1 MILKGNRRGG
11 GMQMALHLLNAEDNE
26 HVTIHEMRGF
36 ISDSLTEALTE
47 AYAISRG
54 TRCKKFLYSLSLSPP
69 ETESVPVEVFEEAI
83 NDIEKQLGFTNQP
96 RAIVFHEKEGRRHAH
111 CVWSRIDV
119 QEMKAIDPSFDK
131 LQLRDMSRELYL
143 EHGWKMPRG
152 LMNSKERDPL
162 NFTMAE
168 MQQAKRHNLDPR
180 TIKQTILECWAVSDS
195 RAAFA
200 SVLKERGYYL
210 AKGDKRGHVV
220 VDWHGEV
227 YSVSRIVGIRA
238 KEVCARLGNIDTLPS
253 IDDTKAKLVE
263 NFTGMLK
270 EYSSEIAKQHA
281 IETAVMNERKQALTF
296 LHRHVREQQKQDHEK
311 CRIAETKQ
319 RSLRL
324 PTGIKAL
331 WFRLTGQ
338 YKAIRR
344 QNEAEA
350 HAAQIRDRDELQTLI
365 NRQQIDRQQLQHEVR
380 SIRFRHVLGI
390 KKLNRDM
397 ATFVKL
403 SSVQKD
409 VAIQQIEQRKQ
420 QKHYRHRYRGPT
432 LD

>member
-69 ETESVPVEVFEEAI
+69 EIESVSVDVFEKAI
-83 NDIEKQLGFTNQP
+83 NEIEKQLGFANQP

-119 QEMKAIDPSFDK
+119 TEMKAIDPSFDK

-143 EHGWKMPRG
+143 EYGWKMPRG
-152 LMNSKERDPL
+152 LMNSEERDPL

-168 MQQAKRHNLDPR
+168 MQRAKRHNLDPR
-180 TIKQTILECWAVSDS
+180 MIKQTIQECWAVSDS

-210 AKGDKRGHVV
+210 AKGDRRGHVV

-227 YSVSRIVGIRA
+227 YSVSRMVGFRA
-238 KEVCARLGNIDTLPS
+238 NEVRARLGDSDDLPS
-253 IDDTKAKLVE
+253 VDDTKAKLAE
-263 NFTGMLK
+263 NFTDKLSEFSG
-270 EYSSEIAKQHA
+270 EIAQQHVD
-281 IETAVMNERKQALTF
+281 ETAVMNERKHALTF
-296 LHRHVREQQKQDHEK
+296 LHRHVRDQQNSTHKK
-311 CRIAETKQ
+311 RWVAETKE
-319 RSLRL
+319 RSQRL

-338 YKAIRR
+338 YKTIKKL
-344 QNEAEA
+344 NETESLEA
-350 HAAQIRDRDELQTLI
+350 KNRDRGEFQSLI
-365 NRQQIDRQQLQHEVR
+365 GRQQVERRQLQHDVR
-380 SIRFRHVLGI
+380 SMRFRHVLGI

-397 ATFVKL
+397 AAFLKL
-403 SSVQKD
+403 DPDQQS
-409 VAIQQIEQRKQ
+409 VAIQQKQ
-420 QKHYRHRYRGPT
+420 QRREQKRHQHRNHGPT
-432 LD
+432 MN

>member
-36 ISDSLTEALTE
+36 ISDSLSEALTE
-47 AYAISRG
+47 AYAVSRG

-69 ETESVPVEVFEEAI
+69 ETESVPVEVFEKAI
-83 NDIEKQLGFTNQP
+83 NQIEKQLGFAHQP

-111 CVWSRIDV
+111 CVWSRIDI

-131 LQLRDMSRELYL
+131 LQLRDMSRELYF

-152 LMNSKERDPL
+152 LMNSEERDPL

-180 TIKQTILECWAVSDS
+180 MIKQTIQECWAVSDS

-210 AKGDKRGHVV
+210 AKGDKCGHVV

-227 YSVSRIVGIRA
+227 YSVPRMVGIRA
-238 KEVCARLGNIDTLPS
+238 KEVRARLGNSDDLPS
-253 IDDTKAKLVE
+253 VDGTKAKLAE
-263 NFTGMLK
+263 NFTDKLA
-270 EYSSEIAKQHA
+270 EYSDEIAQQQA
-281 IETAVMNERKQALTF
+281 NETVVMNERKQALTF
-296 LHRHVREQQKQDHEK
+296 LHRHIREQQNATHEK
-311 CRIAETKQ
+311 RRIVETKE
-319 RSLRL
+319 RSQRL

-331 WFRLTGQ
+331 WLRLTGQ
-338 YKAIRR
+338 YKSIKN
-344 QNEAEA
+344 QNETAA
-350 HAAQIRDRDELQTLI
+350 HAARIRDRSELQTLV
-365 NRQQIDRQQLQHEVR
+365 NRQQAERGQLQHEVR
-380 SIRFRHVLGI
+380 TMRFRHVLGI

-397 ATFVKL
+397 ASFLNL
-403 SSVQKD
+403 SLGQQGD
-409 VAIQQIEQRKQ
+409 AIQQKQ
-420 QKHYRHRYRGPT
+420 QRREQKRHHRRDRDPT
-432 LD
+432 MS

>member
-36 ISDSLTEALTE
+36 VSDSLTEALTE
-47 AYAISRG
+47 AYAVSRG

-69 ETESVPVEVFEEAI
+69 EIESVPVEVFEKAI
-83 NDIEKQLGFTNQP
+83 NEIEKKLGFANQP
-96 RAIVFHEKEGRRHAH
+96 RAIIFHEKEGRRHAH

-119 QEMKAIDPSFDK
+119 AEMKAIDPSFDK

-152 LMNSKERDPL
+152 LMNSEERDPL

-180 TIKQTILECWAVSDS
+180 TIKQTIQECWAVSDS
-195 RAAFA
+195 RTAFA
-200 SVLKERGYYL
+200 SVLQERGYYL
-210 AKGDKRGHVV
+210 AKGERGHVV

-227 YSVSRIVGIRA
+227 YVVSRMVGIKA
-238 KEVCARLGNIDTLPS
+238 KEVCAKLGNSDDLPS
-253 IDDTKAKLVE
+253 VDETKAELAE
-263 NFTGMLK
+263 NFTDKLK
-270 EYSSEIAKQHA
+270 EYSGEIAQQHVNEMA
-281 IETAVMNERKQALTF
+281 ELNERKQALTF
-296 LHRHVREQQKQDHEK
+296 LHRYVRRQQAEAQEK
-311 CRIAETKQ
+311 RQIAETTE
-319 RSLRL
+319 RSQRL

-338 YKAIRR
+338 YKTIKN
-344 QNEAEA
+344 QNETESLEA
-350 HAAQIRDRDELQTLI
+350 KTRDRGESQTLI
-365 NRQQIDRQQLQHEVR
+365 DRQQAERGQLQHEVR
-380 SIRFRHVLGI
+380 SMRFRHVLGI

-397 ATFVKL
+397 AAFLKFTP
-403 SSVQKD
+403 
-409 VAIQQIEQRKQ
+409 AQQDEAFRQNEQHRQ
-420 QKHYRHRYRGPT
+420 QRRHHRSNRGPIMQ
-432 LD
+432 